1 SPDRRRRVKSIA
13 FHPRRTLRQFL
24 SQRKEDKC
32 GAPVELGGVL
42 NDSYLLGPGISM
54 VAQVPLLHDLLV
66 TLVLSVSLLE
76 LLLPMT

>member
-1 SPDRRRRVKSIA
+1 
-13 FHPRRTLRQFL
+13 
-24 SQRKEDKC
+24 
-32 GAPVELGGVL
+32 
-42 NDSYLLGPGISM
+42 M